1 MDLGGLWRDW
11 IFMDFV
17 YGHVIWILCMLW
29 VDISLHV
36 LYFSIACLF
45 IASNFISLYLYFV
58 LSSIT
63 KKGEIE
69 VHLGR

>member
-1 MDLGGLWRDW
+1 
-11 IFMDFV
+11 MDFV
-17 YGHVIWILCMLW
+17 YGHVIWILCMLC
-29 VDISLHV
+29 VDMSLHV
-36 LYFSIACLF
+36 LYFSTAVCL
-45 IASNFISLYLYFV
+45 SLSISYLVYLYFV

>member
-1 MDLGGLWRDW
+1 
-11 IFMDFV
+11 MDFV
-17 YGHVIWILCMLW
+17 YGHVIWMLCMLC
-29 VDISLHV
+29 VDMSLHV
-36 LYFSIACLF
+36 LFRVMHACL
-45 IASNFISLYLYFV
+45 SLSISYSMYLYFV

>member
-1 MDLGGLWRDW
+1 
-11 IFMDFV
+11 MDFV
-17 YGHVIWILCMLW
+17 YGHVIWILCMLC
-29 VDISLHV
+29 VDMSLHV
-36 LYFSIACLF
+36 LLFQVMHACL
-45 IASNFISLYLYFV
+45 SLSFSYSMYLYFV